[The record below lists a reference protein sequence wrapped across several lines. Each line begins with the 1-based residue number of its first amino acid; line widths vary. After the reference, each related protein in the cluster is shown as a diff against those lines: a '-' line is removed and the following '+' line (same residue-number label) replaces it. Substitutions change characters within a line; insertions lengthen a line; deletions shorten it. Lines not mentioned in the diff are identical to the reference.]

1 MRDIRKKGWFWIENN
16 LVDRKDL
23 TFEEK
28 AMYTILARFAD
39 ENGKCFPSIEKLSE
53 LIGKDKRTVIRYT
66 KKLEE
71 KGLIEKKRRFNQTNI
86 YYLKNVD
93 SDSDKKDNDID
104 VSSNSDKDVFSDSDK
119 DVFSDS
125 DKDVFSDSD
134 KNVNLKKPIEKNPI
148 KKTQLKKES
157 KKEKIGKLEETIED
171 FEKMRKS
178 IKKPLTE
185 RAKKILLLKLNELSN
200 NDEELAIK
208 ILEQSILNSW
218 QSIYELKEGG
228 TGGSKKYKTS
238 FGTTND
244 KHNEKTDRT
253 HDGEGWN

>member
-1 MRDIRKKGWFWIENN
+1 MRDIRKKGWFWVENE
-16 LVDRKDL
+16 LIDRVDL
-23 TFEEK
+23 SFEVK
-28 AMYTILARFAD
+28 AMYMILARFSD
-39 ENGKCFPSIEKLSE
+39 KEGKCFPSIDRLSE
-53 LIGKDKRTVIRYT
+53 IIGKDKRTVIRYI

-71 KGLIEKKRRFNQTNI
+71 KGLIEKRRRFNKTNI
-86 YYLKNVD
+86 YYLKNVAF
-93 SDSDKKDNDID
+93 SSDKIDNDK
-104 VSSNSDKDVFSDSDK
+104 NDSDK

-244 KHNEKTDRT
+244 KHNEKTDRSK
-253 HDGEGWN
+253 DGEGWN

>member
-1 MRDIRKKGWFWIENN
+1 MRDIRKKGWFWVENE
-16 LVDRKDL
+16 LIDRVDL
-23 TFEEK
+23 SFEVK
-28 AMYTILARFAD
+28 AMYMILARFSD
-39 ENGKCFPSIEKLSE
+39 KEGKCFPSIDRLSE
-53 LIGKDKRTVIRYT
+53 IIGKDKRTVIRYI

-71 KGLIEKKRRFNQTNI
+71 KGLIEKRRRFNKTNI
-86 YYLKNVD
+86 YYLKNVAF
-93 SDSDKKDNDID
+93 SSDKIDNDK
-104 VSSNSDKDVFSDSDK
+104 NDSDK